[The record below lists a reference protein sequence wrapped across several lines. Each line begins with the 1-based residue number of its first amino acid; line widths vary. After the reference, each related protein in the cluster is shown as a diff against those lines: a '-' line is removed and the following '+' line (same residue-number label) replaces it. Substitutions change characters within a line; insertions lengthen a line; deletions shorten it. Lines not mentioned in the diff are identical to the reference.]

1 MAAYSRVV
9 RRSAALTAAVAAVM
23 IGICAAMGGAKGAY
37 GALIGVGVVTVFF
50 GISVLAVGKAAK
62 VGPQVM
68 MATAMGTYIVKIIAF
83 MVVMVLLGKS
93 TAFNGKMLG
102 VTALVC
108 ILTWCG
114 AQVVT
119 TIKLKMLYV
128 DPDVDS
134 GGGSR

>member
-9 RRSAALTAAVAAVM
+9 RRSAVLTAAVAAVM
-23 IGICAAMGGAKGAY
+23 IGICAALGGAKGVY
-37 GALIGVGVVTVFF
+37 GALIGVGVVTIFF

-62 VGPQVM
+62 ISPQVM

-102 VTALVC
+102 FTALVC
-108 ILTWCG
+108 ILAWC
-114 AQVVT
+114 ASQVVNT
-119 TIKLKMLYV
+119 MKLKMLYV
-128 DPDVDS
+128 DPD
-134 GGGSR
+134 GSSR